1 MRGSLVYGVSANAPA
16 LGIQSGGSRFASL
29 RRGLTSQWVANET
42 SAASPL
48 LDSIGSLPLGAS
60 ANVSAAS
67 GKVNGARQFAG
78 TNWFASP
85 ATAPYVVNGIDFSFS
100 CWFYRGT
107 LTGTQQ
113 VFAQRKLASA
123 DATLSYLLR
132 TESAVLK
139 MYVGDNGGANID
151 VKTIASGLSTGVW
164 YWMGGSFVNSTKK
177 FRYSWNGAAV
187 TEVTFAYAPS
197 TAFASLVTP
206 YVNIGGDTNELASN
220 GSMCDCTKFWSG
232 VAKSDADLL
241 LDYNGGVGVEFAS

>member
-85 ATAPYVVNGIDFSFS
+85 ATAPYVVNGLDFSFTT
-100 CWFYRGT
+100 WFYRGT

-113 VFAQRKLASA
+113 VFAQRKQLSA
-123 DATLSYLLR
+123 DATIAYLLR

-139 MYVGDNGGANID
+139 MYIGDNGGTNFS
-151 VKTIASGLSTGVW
+151 VTTVASGLSTGTW
-164 YWMGGSFVNSTKK
+164 YWFGCSFKNSTKEL
-177 FRYSWNGAAV
+177 RYSFNGGAI
-187 TEVTFAYAPS
+187 TSFTSTYAPS
-197 TAFASLVTP
+197 TAFGSLVVP
-206 YVNIGGDTNELASN
+206 YVNIGGDTAELASN
-220 GSMCDCTKFWSG
+220 GSMCDCTKFWSN
-232 VAKSDADLL
+232 VVKSDADLL